1 MHTPEAEARCAD
13 SNRRSPR
20 KRAQL
25 ARLAR
30 AKIGVPVSE
39 ETRARQSRAQIYLSK
54 LRRIRNRPKFSSSLF
69 DERRIA
75 ELIVRWQRDGDGET
89 FAEIIRAS
97 LPLINHLI
105 YKYSAQSRDDFAE
118 VRAEVILKLSK
129 ALLKFDPARGKAFT
143 LYYFAIKRFLFSRF
157 EKMAVRRSR
166 EVPTDPALMA
176 ERLGNWNSASDNWND
191 SFANWNEFGQPRRAS
206 EEFLER
212 LRDLLRPQ
220 AWQWKWRW
228 QPKGTLPLPEWR
240 PEWKWE
246 KLGVLRAA

>member
-1 MHTPEAEARCAD
+1 MFRPGYTPTPEQRAKQREAAKRRWAEGRGQVQTPALREVRSANGKRQWAEGRGSIAQMHTPEAEARCAD

-157 EKMAVRRSR
+157 EKIAVRRSR
-166 EVPTDPALMA
+166 EVVTDPEVMA
-176 ERLGNWNSASDNWND
+176 GGGS
-191 SFANWNEFGQPRRAS
+191 
-206 EEFLER
+206 
-212 LRDLLRPQ
+212 
-220 AWQWKWRW
+220 
-228 QPKGTLPLPEWR
+228 
-240 PEWKWE
+240 
-246 KLGVLRAA
+246 